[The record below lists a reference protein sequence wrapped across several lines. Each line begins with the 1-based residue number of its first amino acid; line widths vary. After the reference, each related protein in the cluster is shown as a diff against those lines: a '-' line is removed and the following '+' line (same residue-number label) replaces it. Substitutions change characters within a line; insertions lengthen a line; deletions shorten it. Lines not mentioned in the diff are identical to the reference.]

1 MPTWKCGGELREN
14 GIVIEAPAKSVD
26 EALNDEKRIERAF
39 RRAFRTAVLEHRRAG
54 VPMVFWENGKVVHVP
69 ADQVPLPEVEE

>member
-1 MPTWKCGGELREN
+1 MT
-14 GIVIEAPAKSVD
+14 
-26 EALNDEKRIERAF
+26 EALAVNIEEVIDDDVAIQAALDRAF
-39 RRAFRTAVLEHRRAG
+39 RNAVLEHRRAG

>member
-1 MPTWKCGGELREN
+1 M
-14 GIVIEAPAKSVD
+14 A
-26 EALNDEKRIERAF
+26 EALAVNIEEVIDDDVAIQAALD
-39 RRAFRTAVLEHRRAG
+39 RAFRTAVLEHRRAG